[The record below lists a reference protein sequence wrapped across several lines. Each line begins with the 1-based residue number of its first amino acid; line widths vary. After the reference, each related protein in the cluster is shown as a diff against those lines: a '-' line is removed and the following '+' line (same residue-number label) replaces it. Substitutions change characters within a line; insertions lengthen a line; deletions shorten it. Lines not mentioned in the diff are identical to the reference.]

1 MKRNKM
7 GNLLSIAG
15 DDAEDIKRFIDS
27 FLSQDSESDDPEE
40 IIVGGYDEEDN
51 KDPELITFIY
61 KSGFKDSLTAHDF
74 RSPRKS
80 YAARKESYHSSEYEG
95 EDAYQNG
102 GDDTRR
108 DSGSIGTEIKFCLR
122 LAQRICARR
131 FSVFGIST
139 YYCNLFALHIA
150 GIKTTYIKIP
160 VKIMSVTRISIDKPV
175 TEW

>member
-1 MKRNKM
+1 MNYFFSPSSVAL
-7 GNLLSIAG
+7 NSIIHQG
-15 DDAEDIKRFIDS
+15 
-27 FLSQDSESDDPEE
+27 
-40 IIVGGYDEEDN
+40 N

-102 GDDTRR
+102 GGDTRR
-108 DSGSIGTEIKFCLR
+108 DSGGIGTEIKFCLR
-122 LAQRICARR
+122 RAQRICARR

-139 YYCNLFALHIA
+139 YSCNLFALHIA